1 MRNASIWIENNPHTG
16 NVKPFE
22 VFWQTEGYAAEHM
35 ASCET
40 LEGAQKSLARMVNR
54 NKYFFNIKVGP

>member
-1 MRNASIWIENNPHTG
+1 MKNARIWIENNPHTG
-16 NVKPFE
+16 SVKPFE

-40 LEGAQKSLARMVNR
+40 EEGAQRSLSKAIKR
-54 NKYFFNIKVGP
+54 NKDFFNIKVGA